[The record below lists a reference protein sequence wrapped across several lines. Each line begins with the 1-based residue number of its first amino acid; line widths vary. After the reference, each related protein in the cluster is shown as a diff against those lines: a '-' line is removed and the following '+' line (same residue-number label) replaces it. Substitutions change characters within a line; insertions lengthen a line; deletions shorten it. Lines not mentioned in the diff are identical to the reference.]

1 MTVAPGIANRLDL
14 LELAEAWRNE
24 GRRFA
29 LATVAE
35 TWGSAPRPIGSHLII
50 DDAGNFEGS
59 VSGGCVEGEVITAAE
74 RVIADGKPQFLSF
87 GVADETAWRVGLSCG
102 GRISVLVQTMGDT
115 PGSAGPL
122 LGAINAARR
131 GREQVALL
139 TEIET
144 GRSEIVRDADIA
156 SHGAIADQLAAG
168 VSGLAELPSGR
179 AMITSYAPPARLVLL
194 GAVHIAQAL
203 APMADATGFEVV
215 VIDPRSAFASPQ
227 RLPGIRVFAGWP
239 QDVLSEIGLDPFTA
253 FAALTHDPKIDDPG
267 IEAALA
273 ANCFYVGALGSRK
286 THGRRLD
293 RLRERGIGED
303 ALARIRAPIGLAIG
317 ARSPA
322 EIAVAVLAEMIQ
334 AKAARQHA
342 NAEAAS

>member
-1 MTVAPGIANRLDL
+1 MTVAPGINNRLDL

-35 TWGSAPRPIGSHLII
+35 TWGSAPRPVGSHLIV
-50 DDAGNFEGS
+50 DTEGNFEGS
-59 VSGGCVEGEVITAAE
+59 VSGGCVEGEVISEAE
-74 RVIADGKPQFLSF
+74 QVIADGKPRLLSF

-102 GRISVLVQTMGDT
+102 GRISVLVQTMGDV

-122 LGAINAARR
+122 LEPINTVRR
-131 GREQVALL
+131 QRERVALM
-139 TEIET
+139 TDVDT
-144 GRSEIVRDADIA
+144 GQSEIVRDADIGA
-156 SHGAIADQLAAG
+156 QGAIAEQLG
-168 VSGLAELPSGR
+168 DGISGLAELPSGR
-179 AMITSYAPPARLVLL
+179 VMVTSYAPPPRLVLL

-203 APMADATGFEVV
+203 APMADAAGFEVV
-215 VIDPRSAFASPQ
+215 VIDPRSAFAAPQ

-239 QDVLSEIGLDPFTA
+239 QDVLAEIGLDPFTA

-273 ANCFYVGALGSRK
+273 ADCFYVGALGSSK
-286 THGRRLD
+286 THARRLE
-293 RLRERGIGED
+293 RLRARGLDEE

-334 AKAARQHA
+334 AKAAPKPA
-342 NAEAAS
+342 IAETTS

>member
-1 MTVAPGIANRLDL
+1 MTVAPGISNKLDL

-50 DDAGNFEGS
+50 DDEGNFEGS
-59 VSGGCVEGEVITAAE
+59 VSGGCVEGEVITEAE
-74 RVIADGKPQFLSF
+74 RVIADGKPKLLSF

-102 GRISVLVQTMGDT
+102 GRISVLVQTAADA

-122 LGAINAARR
+122 LAAINAARR
-131 GREQVALL
+131 NRERVALL
-139 TEIET
+139 TDVET
-144 GRSEIVRDADIA
+144 GRCEIVGDADIA
-156 SHGAIADQLAAG
+156 AHGAIAEQLG
-168 VSGLAELPSGR
+168 SGTSGLVELPSSR
-179 AMITSYAPPARLVLL
+179 VMITSYAPPPRMILL

-203 APMADATGFEVV
+203 APMADAAGFEVV
-215 VIDPRSAFASPQ
+215 VIDPRSAFASSE

-239 QDVLSEIGLDPFTA
+239 QDVLGEIGLDPFTA

-286 THGRRLD
+286 THGRRLE
-293 RLRERGIGED
+293 RLRERGIDED

-317 ARSPA
+317 AHSPA

-334 AKAARQHA
+334 AKAAPRTA
-342 NAEAAS
+342 AETSP